1 MKRIGVLTS
10 GGDAPGMNAAI
21 RSVVRTGIY
30 YNMEVVGILRG
41 FEGLIQNET
50 IPMELCSVGDIL
62 HRGGTILK
70 TARSEEFMTEAG
82 MNKACATLR
91 DLEITDL
98 VVVGG
103 DGSMRGSIELSKRG
117 FSVMLVPGTIDND
130 MGYTDFTIGF
140 DTAVNTVLCAISNIR
155 DTASAH
161 ERTTVIEVMG
171 RTCGDIALYSGV
183 TGGAESILIPE
194 LEVNMDQLCDKIIE
208 GIERKKSHNI
218 IIKAEGVTVSSEEI
232 ARIIKEKTGQEA
244 RIVVLAY
251 LQRGGSPSCRDRM
264 LASLMGNRAVELIY
278 NDSGSRA
285 IGITGNE
292 ILDSDIEEA
301 VKIKK
306 EAALDLLGIIDIL
319 SK

>member
-194 LEVNMDQLCDKIIE
+194 LEVNMDQLCDKILE

>member
-1 MKRIGVLTS
+1 MRRIGVLTS
-10 GGDAPGMNAAI
+10 GGDAPGMNAAV

-30 YNMEVVGILRG
+30 YGMEVVGILRG

-50 IPMELCSVGDIL
+50 VPMELCSVGDIL

-70 TARSEEFMTEAG
+70 TARSEEFMTDAG
-82 MNKACATLR
+82 IEKACATLR
-91 DLEITDL
+91 NLEITDL
-98 VVVGG
+98 VVIGG

-130 MGYTDFTIGF
+130 MGYTDYTIGF

-171 RTCGDIALYSGV
+171 RTCGDIALYAGV

-194 LEVNMDQLCDKIIE
+194 LPVDMDQLCDKIIE
-208 GIERKKSHNI
+208 GIQRKKSHNI
-218 IIKAEGVTVSSEEI
+218 IIKAEGVALPSEDI
-232 ARIIKEKTGQEA
+232 VKIIKEKTGQEA

-251 LQRGGSPSCRDRM
+251 LQRGGSPSGRDRM

-292 ILDSDIEEA
+292 ILDSDMDEA
-301 VKIKK
+301 VEIKK

>member
-1 MKRIGVLTS
+1 MRRIGVLTS
-10 GGDAPGMNAAI
+10 GGDSPGMNAAI

-30 YNMEVVGILRG
+30 YGMEVFGVLRG

-70 TARSEEFMTEAG
+70 TARSEAFMTPEG
-82 MNKACATLR
+82 MDKACETLR
-91 DLEITDL
+91 QLEITDL
-98 VVVGG
+98 VVIGG

-130 MGYTDFTIGF
+130 MGYTDYTNGF

-183 TGGAESILIPE
+183 TGGAEYILIPE
-194 LEVNMDQLCDKIIE
+194 MAVDMDGLCNKIIE

-218 IIKAEGVTVSSEEI
+218 IIKAEGVAIPSDEI
-232 ARIIKEKTGQEA
+232 AKIIKERTGQEA

-251 LQRGGSPSCRDRM
+251 LQRGGSPSGRDRM
-264 LASLMGNRAVELIY
+264 LASLMGHRAVELIY

-292 ILDSDIEEA
+292 ISDSDMVEA
-301 VKIKK
+301 VGMKK

>member
-1 MKRIGVLTS
+1 
-10 GGDAPGMNAAI
+10 MNAAV

-30 YNMEVVGILRG
+30 YGMEVVGILRG

-50 IPMELCSVGDIL
+50 VPMELYSVGDIL

-70 TARSEEFMTEAG
+70 TARSEEFMTEQG
-82 MNKACATLR
+82 IEKACTTLR
-91 DLEITDL
+91 DLEISDL
-98 VVVGG
+98 VVIGG

-117 FSVMLVPGTIDND
+117 FSVMIVPGTIDND
-130 MGYTDFTIGF
+130 MGYTDYTIGF

-183 TGGAESILIPE
+183 TGGAEFILIPE
-194 LEVNMDQLCDKIIE
+194 LEVDMDGLCTKIIE

-218 IIKAEGVTVSSEEI
+218 IIKAEGVALPSDEI
-232 ARIIKEKTGQEA
+232 ARIIKEKTGQDA

-251 LQRGGSPSCRDRM
+251 LQRGGSPSGRDRM

-285 IGITGNE
+285 IGMTGNE
-292 ILDSDIEEA
+292 IEDFDMTEA

-306 EAALDLLGIIDIL
+306 EAALDLLSIIDIL

>member
-1 MKRIGVLTS
+1 MRRIGVLTS

-30 YNMEVVGILRG
+30 YGMEVVGILRG
-41 FEGLIQNET
+41 FEGLIQNDT
-50 IPMELCSVGDIL
+50 APMELCSVGDIL

-70 TARSEEFMTEAG
+70 TARSEAFMTEEG
-82 MNKACATLR
+82 MNKACETLKN
-91 DLEITDL
+91 LEITDL
-98 VVVGG
+98 VVIGG

-117 FSVMLVPGTIDND
+117 FSVMIIPGTIDND
-130 MGYTDFTIGF
+130 MGYTDYTIGF
-140 DTAVNTVLCAISNIR
+140 DTAVNTVLGAISNIR

-161 ERTTVIEVMG
+161 ERTTIIEVMG

-183 TGGAESILIPE
+183 TGGAEYILIPE
-194 LEVNMDQLCDKIIE
+194 LANDMNGLCDKIIE

-218 IIKAEGVTVSSEEI
+218 IIKAEGVAIPSDEI
-232 ARIIKEKTGQEA
+232 AKIIKEKTGQEA

-251 LQRGGSPSCRDRM
+251 LQRGGSPSGRDRM

-292 ILDSDIEEA
+292 ISDTDMEEA
-301 VKIKK
+301 VNTKK
-306 EAALDLLGIIDIL
+306 EAALDLLSIIDIL

>member
-30 YNMEVVGILRG
+30 YGMEVVGVLRG
-41 FEGLIQNET
+41 FEGLIQNDT

-82 MNKACATLR
+82 MQKACETLR
-91 DLEITDL
+91 KLDITDL
-98 VVVGG
+98 VVIGG

-130 MGYTDFTIGF
+130 MGYTDYTIGF

-161 ERTTVIEVMG
+161 ERTTIIEVMG

-183 TGGAESILIPE
+183 TGGAEYILIPE
-194 LEVNMDQLCDKIIE
+194 LEVDMDSLCNKIIE
-208 GIERKKSHNI
+208 SIERKKSHNI
-218 IIKAEGVTVSSEEI
+218 IIKAEGVEFPSDEI
-232 ARIIKEKTGQEA
+232 AKIIKAKTGQEA

-292 ILDSDIEEA
+292 ISDSDMEMA
-301 VKIKK
+301 VQMKK
-306 EAALDLLGIIDIL
+306 EAALDLLGIIDSL

>member
-10 GGDAPGMNAAI
+10 GGDAPGMNAAV

-30 YNMEVVGILRG
+30 YGMEVVGILRG

-50 IPMELCSVGDIL
+50 IPMELYSVGDIL

-82 MNKACATLR
+82 IQKACDTLKQ
-91 DLEITDL
+91 LEISDL

-103 DGSMRGSIELSKRG
+103 DGSMRGSIELTKRG
-117 FSVMLVPGTIDND
+117 ISVMIVPGTIDND
-130 MGYTDFTIGF
+130 MGYTDYTIGF

-161 ERTTVIEVMG
+161 ERTTIIEVMG
-171 RTCGDIALYSGV
+171 RTCGDIALYAGV
-183 TGGAESILIPE
+183 TGGAEYILIPE
-194 LEVNMDQLCDKIIE
+194 LEADMDGLCNKIIE

-218 IIKAEGVTVSSEEI
+218 IIKAEGVCIPTEEI
-232 ARIIKEKTGQEA
+232 ARIIKEKTGQDA

-264 LASLMGNRAVELIY
+264 LASLMGNRAVELIH

-292 ILDSDIEEA
+292 ISDCDMEEA
-301 VKIKK
+301 IKMKK
-306 EAALDLLGIIDIL
+306 EAALDLLRVIDIL

>member
-30 YNMEVVGILRG
+30 YGMEVFGILRG

-82 MNKACATLR
+82 IDKACTTLR
-91 DLEITDL
+91 QLEITDL
-98 VVVGG
+98 VVIGG
-103 DGSMRGSIELSKRG
+103 DGSMRGAIELSKRG

-130 MGYTDFTIGF
+130 MGYTDYTIGF

-171 RTCGDIALYSGV
+171 RTCGDIALYAGV

-194 LEVNMDQLCDKIIE
+194 LPVDMDGLCDKIIE

-218 IIKAEGVTVSSEEI
+218 IIKAEGVLIPSDEMVK
-232 ARIIKEKTGQEA
+232 IIKEKTGQEA

-292 ILDSDIEEA
+292 ILDSAMEEA
-301 VKIKK
+301 VDIKK

>member
-30 YNMEVVGILRG
+30 YGMDVVGILRG

-82 MNKACATLR
+82 IEKACETLR
-91 DLEITDL
+91 ALEITDL
-98 VVVGG
+98 VVIGG

-130 MGYTDFTIGF
+130 MGYTDYTIGF

-161 ERTTVIEVMG
+161 ERTTIIEVMG

-183 TGGAESILIPE
+183 TGGAEYILIPE
-194 LEVNMDQLCDKIIE
+194 LAVDLAGLCEKIIE

-218 IIKAEGVTVSSEEI
+218 IIKAEGVAVPSEEI
-232 ARIIKEKTGQEA
+232 ARIVKERTGQEA

-251 LQRGGSPSCRDRM
+251 LQRGGSPSGRDRM

-278 NDSGSRA
+278 NDCGSKA

-292 ILDSDIEEA
+292 IADYDMEEA
-301 VKIKK
+301 VVIKK
-306 EAALDLLGIIDIL
+306 EAALDLLSIIDIL

>member
-1 MKRIGVLTS
+1 MKRIGVLCS

-21 RSVVRTGIY
+21 RSVVRSGIY
-30 YNMEVVGILRG
+30 YGMDVVGILRG
-41 FEGLIQNET
+41 FEGLIQNESV
-50 IPMELCSVGDIL
+50 PMELCSVGDIL
-62 HRGGTILK
+62 HRGGTIIK

-82 MNKACATLR
+82 IEKACATLR

-98 VVVGG
+98 VVIGG
-103 DGSMRGSIELSKRG
+103 DGSLRGSIELSKRG
-117 FSVMLVPGTIDND
+117 FSVMLVPGSIDND
-130 MGYTDFTIGF
+130 MGYTDYTIGF

-171 RTCGDIALYSGV
+171 RTCGDIALYAGV
-183 TGGAESILIPE
+183 TGGAEYILIPE
-194 LEVNMDQLCDKIIE
+194 LEVDMDCLCDKILE

-218 IIKAEGVTVSSEEI
+218 IIKAEGVTVPSEEI
-232 ARIIKEKTGQEA
+232 ARIIKEKTGQDA

-292 ILDSDIEEA
+292 ISDTDMELA
-301 VKIKK
+301 VNIKK